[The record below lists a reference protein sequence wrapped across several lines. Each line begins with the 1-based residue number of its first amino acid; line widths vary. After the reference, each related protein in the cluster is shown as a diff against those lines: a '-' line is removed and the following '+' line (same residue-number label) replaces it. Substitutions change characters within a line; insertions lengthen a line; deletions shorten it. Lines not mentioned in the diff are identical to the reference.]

1 LRIKIERK
9 IRNRDEK
16 ERSDEKLKRGAHR
29 G

>member
-16 ERSDEKLKRGAHR
+16 ERSDEKLKGRAHR